1 MINWI
6 KKLFKDQR
14 IRFLFVG
21 GLNTIFGYGIY
32 ALLVYIGLNIYIA
45 NVISTVLGIFHS
57 YLWNR
62 FYTFRSKDKALGEIV
77 RFITVYLISFA
88 ISNVILFVFVTKLGI
103 NKYLGGLFNLI
114 CTTLISWFGHKY
126 FSFKGDKNDSKN

>member
-1 MINWI
+1 MIKLI
-6 KKLFKDQR
+6 KNLFKDQR

-32 ALLVYIGLNIYIA
+32 ALLVYTGLNIYVA
-45 NVISTVLGIFHS
+45 NVISTVLGIGHS

-62 FYTFRSKDKALGEIV
+62 FYTFKSKDKALGEIF

-88 ISNVILFVFVTKLGI
+88 ISNVILFVFVTKLGV
-103 NKYLGGLFNLI
+103 NKYLGGLFNLV

-126 FSFKGDKNDSKN
+126 FSFKGDNNDSKD

>member
-1 MINWI
+1 MINII
-6 KKLFKDQR
+6 KKLFRDQR

-32 ALLVYIGLNIYIA
+32 ALLVYFDTNIYLA
-45 NVISTVLGIFHS
+45 NVISTVLGVFHS

-62 FYTFRSKDKALGEIV
+62 YYTFKSKDKALGEIF

-88 ISNVILFVFVTKLGI
+88 ISNVILYVFVTKMGI

-126 FSFKGDKNDSKN
+126 FSFKGDKNDK